1 MIDKKKLKE
10 EYKNVIP
17 EKGIFAIKNNKNGR
31 VFLGSSLNLNGI
43 FPKYKF
49 MLNMGDYRFNEE
61 LQKDWKK
68 YGEDAFSYQIL
79 EKLELKEDINYNYDE
94 DLKILEML
102 WIEKFQPFS
111 ENCYNKNEKIRT
123 V

>member
-10 EYKNVIP
+10 EYKNIIP
-17 EKGIFAIKNNKNGR
+17 KKGIFAIKNNKNGK

-43 FPKYKF
+43 FPRYKF
-49 MLNMGDYRFNEE
+49 MLNMGGYYNEE
-61 LQKDWKK
+61 LQKDWKT

-79 EKLELKEDINYNYDE
+79 ETLEIKEDKNYNYDE

-102 WIEKFQPFS
+102 WIEKFQPFN
-111 ENCYNKNEKIRT
+111 EKCYNKNEKIRT